1 MSCFAGDDKSHKFK
15 NRQFASPWQNDT
27 IGEQQ
32 IKRENHRD
40 DASLLLA
47 INNYRWVNNGQLMN
61 IYIFVQVQTFR
72 TQMIV
77 TVTIS

>member
-1 MSCFAGDDKSHKFK
+1 MSCFADDDKSHKFK

-47 INNYRWVNNGQLMN
+47 INNYRWVNNGQFMN
-61 IYIFVQVQTFR
+61 VYIFVQVQTFH

>member
-47 INNYRWVNNGQLMN
+47 IQQLQMGNNGQLMN
-61 IYIFVQVQTFR
+61 IYIFVQVQTFHA
-72 TQMIV
+72 QMIV
-77 TVTIS
+77 MVTIS